1 MGVAEDF
8 MSDLRL
14 VVVGGLGEEG
24 GGIPFASSM
33 DPLRAAD
40 DERRWKIWDMRRGEE
55 EEERGG
61 SPSTWVVEER
71 VDFRLKE
78 GAEGEKT

>member
-8 MSDLRL
+8 MRDLRL

-40 DERRWKIWDMRRGEE
+40 DE
-55 EEERGG
+55 
-61 SPSTWVVEER
+61 
-71 VDFRLKE
+71 
-78 GAEGEKT
+78 